1 VGYLLVYDTTCSLG
15 RTVPLSRSNRC
26 TDGCATQPLLYPLR
40 EDSELSSGACSPPRY
55 NPHWLPIHT
64 TNTRT
69 IHVRHGLTSCRR
81 HTVNTSSRCPIRS
94 LSVLRLH
101 VLRPCIRGTGR
112 CDRTP
117 TCGFLVA
124 GLPQSESRTSSGRL
138 TASVPTPR
146 STHSVM
152 MVSERTW
159 KKCVSRSASFL
170 RAHVDLLDGPFYL
183 PCRTLNA

>member
-1 VGYLLVYDTTCSLG
+1 VGYLLVYDTTCSLRANRPALAVEQVYRWLCHTAVTPILSV
-15 RTVPLSRSNRC
+15 RTQVIFWRMFS
-26 TDGCATQPLLYPLR
+26 A
-40 EDSELSSGACSPPRY
+40 RY
-55 NPHWLPIHT
+55 NPHWLPIHDEHT
-64 TNTRT
+64 YNPRSTRFDVVSSPHRE
-69 IHVRHGLTSCRR
+69 HVFG
-81 HTVNTSSRCPIRS
+81 CPIRS

-117 TCGFLVA
+117 TCGVSCCRPSPV
-124 GLPQSESRTSSGRL
+124 GSRTSSGQL

>member
-1 VGYLLVYDTTCSLG
+1 VTSSRRKRRGFPYRRWDICWFTIQPVLSGEPSRSRG
-15 RTVPLSRSNRC
+15 RTGVPMAVPHSRYS
-26 TDGCATQPLLYPLR
+26 YPLR

-117 TCGFLVA
+117 TCGVSCCRPSPVGVSNVFRPA
-124 GLPQSESRTSSGRL
+124 HCQ
-138 TASVPTPR
+138 R
-146 STHSVM
+146 SNT
-152 MVSERTW
+152 TFDTL
-159 KKCVSRSASFL
+159 C
-170 RAHVDLLDGPFYL
+170 DDGV
-183 PCRTLNA
+183 